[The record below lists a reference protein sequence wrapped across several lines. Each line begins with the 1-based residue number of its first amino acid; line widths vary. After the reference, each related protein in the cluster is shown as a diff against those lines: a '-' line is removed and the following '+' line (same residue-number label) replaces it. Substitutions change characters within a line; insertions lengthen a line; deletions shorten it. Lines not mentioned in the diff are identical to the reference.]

1 METQPARAR
10 RWLQPGGCR
19 PCVADQSGPP
29 GSGVRREGC
38 GSSLKAGDQQVGG
51 GGFTSREP
59 TPLQIPPPAPPSLL
73 GVHGFPFPQTSRL
86 CALTYWRGQGVV
98 LDIRDPSSKDR
109 YSAGRFQPRYIT
121 FDFVSP
127 PPSSGSD
134 HCRGPRQTGLRPVD
148 TPLTTS
154 SINPAK
160 KADGPIPQR
169 RKLSQGEI
177 KGLR

>member
-1 METQPARAR
+1 METCASQGW
-10 RWLQPGGCR
+10 RWLQPGR
-19 PCVADQSGPP
+19 LQALVLADQSGPP
-29 GSGVRREGC
+29 GVRGQTGRGVARFEGR
-38 GSSLKAGDQQVGG
+38 GTSRVEVGASP
-51 GGFTSREP
+51 SREP
-59 TPLQIPPPAPPSLL
+59 TPLQILTSSPSPSLL

-98 LDIRDPSSKDR
+98 LDIRDPSSKSSSLQGGSSPATSHLTL
-109 YSAGRFQPRYIT
+109 Y
-121 FDFVSP
+121 P

-169 RKLSQGEI
+169 EETESR
-177 KGLR
+177 RD